1 MVARLFLLK
10 GGVELEKKFWSMTKN
25 ENNADISIFGEIVT
39 SGYEWYESDVSAS
52 GFQKDLKGLG
62 EVDTI
67 NLHINS
73 PGGSV
78 FDGIAIYQMLVQHKA
93 AINVYVDG
101 LAASIASV
109 IAMAGDNIYI
119 PKNAMLMVHNPW
131 TMAVGNASELRK
143 QADDLDKIGQSM
155 QESYLSKTNGKLDQ
169 ETLQKLLDDETW
181 LSADDAVAYGF
192 ADEVL
197 EENRAAACVSNELFA
212 KYRNVPKNLTAKKEE
227 PSLVSKKIKILK
239 ENE

>member
-1 MVARLFLLK
+1 VVARLFLLK

>member
-1 MVARLFLLK
+1 MK
-10 GGVELEKKFWSMTKN
+10 GGVNLEKKFWSMTKN
-25 ENNADISIFGEIVT
+25 ENNADIYIFGEIVT

-93 AINVYVDG
+93 KINVYIDG

-155 QESYLSKTNGKLDQ
+155 QESYLSKTSSKLDQ

-181 LSADDAVAYGF
+181 LSADEAVTYGF

-197 EENRAAACVSNELFA
+197 EENRAAACVSKELFA
-212 KYRNVPKNLTAKKEE
+212 KYRNVPKDLTVKKEE

>member
-1 MVARLFLLK
+1 
-10 GGVELEKKFWSMTKN
+10 MTKN

-131 TMAVGNASELRK
+131 TVAAGNASELRK

-181 LSADDAVAYGF
+181 LSADEAVAYGF
-192 ADEVL
+192 ADVVL
-197 EENRAAACVSNELFA
+197 EENRAAACISNELFA
-212 KYRNVPKNLTAKKEE
+212 KYRNVPKDLTAKKEE
-227 PSLVSKKIKILK
+227 PTLISKKIKILK

>member
-93 AINVYVDG
+93 KINVYVDG

-212 KYRNVPKNLTAKKEE
+212 KYRNVPKDLTAKKEE

>member
-1 MVARLFLLK
+1 M
-10 GGVELEKKFWSMTKN
+10 EKKFWSMTKN

-78 FDGIAIYQMLVQHKA
+78 FDGIAIYQMLVQHNAK
-93 AINVYVDG
+93 INVYVDG

-131 TMAVGNASELRK
+131 TVVAGNASELRK

-155 QESYLSKTNGKLDQ
+155 KESYLSKTNGKLDQ

-181 LSADDAVAYGF
+181 LSADEAVAYGF

-212 KYRNVPKNLTAKKEE
+212 KYRNVPKYLTAKKEE

-239 ENE
+239 ENG

>member
-1 MVARLFLLK
+1 MIARLFLLK

-25 ENNADISIFGEIVT
+25 ENNADIYIFGEIVT

-93 AINVYVDG
+93 KINVYIDG

-155 QESYLSKTNGKLDQ
+155 QESYLSKTSGKLDQ

-181 LSADDAVAYGF
+181 LSADDAVTYGF

-197 EENRAAACVSNELFA
+197 EENRAAACVSKELFA
-212 KYRNVPKNLTAKKEE
+212 KYRNVPKDLTVKKEE

>member
-1 MVARLFLLK
+1 MD
-10 GGVELEKKFWSMTKN
+10 KKFWSMTKN

-93 AINVYVDG
+93 KINVYVDG

-131 TMAVGNASELRK
+131 TVAAGNASELRK

-155 QESYLSKTNGKLDQ
+155 KESYLSKTNGKLDQ

-181 LSADDAVAYGF
+181 LSADEALAYGF

-197 EENRAAACVSNELFA
+197 EENRMAACVSNELFA
-212 KYRNVPKNLTAKKEE
+212 KYRNVPKDLTAKKEE
-227 PSLVSKKIKILK
+227 PTLVSKKIKILK